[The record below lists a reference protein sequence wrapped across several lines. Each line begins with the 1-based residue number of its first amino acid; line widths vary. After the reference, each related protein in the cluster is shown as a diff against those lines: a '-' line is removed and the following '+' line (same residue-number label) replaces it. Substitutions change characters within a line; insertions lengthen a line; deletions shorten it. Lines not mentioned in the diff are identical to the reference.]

1 MCIPNDP
8 DDSEFLTKQSKTKA
22 QGVSNA
28 IKYGIS
34 IIVIYIVLGT
44 LVTWL
49 FGAESLNAMSTDP
62 IFNFIF
68 FLILVI
74 FAISFLGA
82 FEISLPSSWANKADS
97 KAEIGRAHV

>member
-1 MCIPNDP
+1 MVDFWGVFWEWLNRFVYAMCIPMNP
-8 DDSEFLTKQSKTKA
+8 MTVSFFTKQSKTKA

-74 FAISFLGA
+74 FAVSFLGA
-82 FEISLPSSWANKADS
+82 FEISL
-97 KAEIGRAHV
+97 